1 MKRILSLSLAGF
13 ISLGPV
19 LNTFAAGNI
28 DLVAGSDRIQTS
40 ITTALKDGSRIDY
53 VVLANVYSFA
63 DSLSSVN
70 ILNSHPKTKLILI
83 GKQTDI
89 TGQIRKINPKKVF
102 IVGGTDSISD
112 IVLKEII

>member
-53 VVLANVYSFA
+53 VVLANAYSFA

-70 ILNSHPKTKLILI
+70 ILNSHPNTKLILI
-83 GKQTDI
+83 GVNVNIKMYKKW
-89 TGQIRKINPKKVF
+89 KIKMYNLGST
-102 IVGGTDSISD
+102 IHQLSYHQ
-112 IVLKEII
+112 